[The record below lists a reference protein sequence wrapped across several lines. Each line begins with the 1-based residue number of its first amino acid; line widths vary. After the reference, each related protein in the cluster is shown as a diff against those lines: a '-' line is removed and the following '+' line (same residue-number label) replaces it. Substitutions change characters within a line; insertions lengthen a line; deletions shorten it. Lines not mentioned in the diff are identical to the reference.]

1 MGDRRVADRRAPEKG
16 VIKIELKKF
25 IVYAIVGTILLVS
38 IILNIVLGILYSKLK
53 AKYNNDYSLIETD
66 SHDVFAANSYDTN
79 ESISSYYS
87 EETQTCDLELVG
99 NKTELKNGETITFE
113 VKASNIEA
121 GNGIVMF
128 ESLLDYDSSIINCE
142 IETDDTMEWDK
153 LGLVDKYVTLMRK
166 DLQPSSENQ
175 TIAKITIS
183 AKENATKGQQTI
195 KLKNVKF
202 TTDNDSFFYSADK
215 SISVNIK

>member
-25 IVYAIVGTILLVS
+25 IVYAILGIVLFIS
-38 IILNIVLGILYSKLK
+38 IIINIVLGILYAKLNK
-53 AKYNNDYSLIETD
+53 KYSNDLSMIEPDHPYAFDTNNTD
-66 SHDVFAANSYDTN
+66 SN
-79 ESISSYYS
+79 ESISSYYNAD
-87 EETQTCDLELVG
+87 TQTCDIELVG
-99 NKTELKNGETITFE
+99 NNTELKRGGTITFE

-128 ESLLDYDSSIINCE
+128 ESLLDYDSNSINCE

-166 DLQPSSENQ
+166 DLQPSAEDQ

-183 AKENATKGQQTI
+183 AKENAATGQQTV
-195 KLKNVKF
+195 KLKNVKL
-202 TTDNDSFFYSADK
+202 TTDNDSFFYSSDK
-215 SISVNIK
+215 SISIKIK